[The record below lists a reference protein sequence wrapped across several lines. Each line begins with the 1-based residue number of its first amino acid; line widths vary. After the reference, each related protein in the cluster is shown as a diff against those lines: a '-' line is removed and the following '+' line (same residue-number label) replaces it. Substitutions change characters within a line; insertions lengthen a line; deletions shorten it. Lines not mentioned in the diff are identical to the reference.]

1 MTLEKV
7 FVKEQGVHLQN
18 EIDQYEDNSIHIV
31 GYIDK
36 NSPFAT
42 ARIRSINNYTGKVER
57 LAVLKRYR
65 GLNYGQNLMKTIEI
79 ITRENDYN
87 ELTMHAQVQ
96 AQDFYSK
103 LGYTPHSNYFFEENI
118 KHIIMKKFL

>member
-1 MTLEKV
+1 MLENFFDVRKKV
-7 FVKEQGVHLQN
+7 FVEEQGVHLQN
-18 EIDQYEDNSIHIV
+18 EIDQYEYNSIHIV

-96 AQDFYSK
+96 AQDLS
-103 LGYTPHSNYFFEENI
+103 LI
-118 KHIIMKKFL
+118 HI

>member
-36 NSPFAT
+36 NSPFAI

-57 LAVLKRYR
+57 VAVLKRHK

-79 ITRENDYN
+79 IARENGYN
-87 ELTMHAQVQ
+87 ELTIHAQVQ

-118 KHIIMKKFL
+118 KPLL